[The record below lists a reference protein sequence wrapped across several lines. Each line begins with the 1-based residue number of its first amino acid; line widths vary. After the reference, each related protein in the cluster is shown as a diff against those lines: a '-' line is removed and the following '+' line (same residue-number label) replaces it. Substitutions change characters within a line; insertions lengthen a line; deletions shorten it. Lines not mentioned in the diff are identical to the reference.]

1 MIPSLICNFKEL
13 LDSLNFISGTISL
26 FWIVEYSPNE
36 LGYEGKTIEYDNDLN
51 RYSFL
56 RTECLKHPTDY
67 QERLNNKQYRIWTV
81 VPQDLDW

>member
-1 MIPSLICNFKEL
+1 MVPSLINNFNEL
-13 LDSLNFISGTISL
+13 LNSLNLVPGTVSL
-26 FWIVEYSPNE
+26 FWIVEYNPNE
-36 LGYEGKTIEYDNDLN
+36 LGYSSKTTEYNNDLN

-67 QERLNNKQYRIWTV
+67 QERLNNKKYRIWTV

>member
-1 MIPSLICNFKEL
+1 MIPSLIRDSNTL
-13 LDSLNFISGTISL
+13 LNCINLAPGTISL

-36 LGYEGKTIEYDNDLN
+36 LGYQNKTVEYNNDLQ

-67 QERLNNKQYRIWTV
+67 LERLDNKKYRIWTV
-81 VPQDLDW
+81 VPQDYDW